1 MAIIPK
7 GGGGKPE
14 EEKTVTAGT
23 SAKVVTPSD
32 GKTIK
37 NVTVNPTPSQSKT
50 VTPSTSQQ
58 TVSPD
63 SGKLLSQVIIKA
75 MPSGALSD
83 ITVSSAGLIT
93 AQVGTSGYLASG
105 TKKTKQLTTQAAK
118 TWTPGKSDQTI
129 SSGRYLT
136 GKQTIKGD
144 ADLIAENIRKG
155 IDIFGVLGTMAEGIA
170 FEDISRFTK
179 VAVDTFTFASDQNL
193 GSNITLTHSLG
204 VKPEVVLLF
213 SKTKPDIRN
222 CIVEMLQSAVGTYA
236 YEELNRVTTHVSTG
250 AFMLETTQ
258 VVASTSWIPTSS
270 LVKLPD
276 ESGYFLGAGLE
287 YTLITMA

>member
-1 MAIIPK
+1 MSVIVK

-14 EEKTVTAGT
+14 EEKNVTAGT
-23 SAKVVTPSD
+23 STKVVTPSD

-37 NVTVNPTPSQSKT
+37 KVTVNPTPSQSKT
-50 VTPSTSQQ
+50 VTPSASQQ

-63 SGKLLSQVIIKA
+63 SGKLLSQVIVEA

-83 ITVSSAGLIT
+83 IAVSSAGLIT

-118 TWTPGKSDQTI
+118 TWTPGTSDQTI

-179 VAVDTFTFASDQNL
+179 VAVDTFTFAYDQNL

-213 SKTKPDIRN
+213 SKTKPNVKYHIAE
-222 CIVEMLQSAVGTYA
+222 ILQSTVDTYA
-236 YEELNRVTTHVSTG
+236 YTEIHYIATNYSTG
-250 AFMLETTQ
+250 ALYVATNQ
-258 VVASTSWIPTSS
+258 VSGNTSWVPTSS
-270 LVKLPD
+270 LVKLPNS
-276 ESGYFLGAGLE
+276 SGYLLGAGME

>member
-1 MAIIPK
+1 MFSK
-7 GGGGKPE
+7 LGGGGKPE

-23 SAKVVTPSD
+23 SATEVLPSN
-32 GKTIK
+32 GKTMK
-37 NVTVNPTPSQSKT
+37 KVKVNPTPSQSKT
-50 VTPSTSQQ
+50 VSPSTSQQ

-63 SGKLLSQVIIKA
+63 SGKLLSSVVVNA
-75 MPSGALSD
+75 MPSGALSN
-83 ITVSSAGLIT
+83 ITVSATGLIT

-179 VAVDTFTFASDQNL
+179 VAVDTFTFASNQDL
-193 GSNITLTHSLG
+193 GSNIKLTHSLG
-204 VKPEVVLLF
+204 VKPQVVLLF

-236 YEELNRVTTHVSTG
+236 YEELNHVTTHVSTG

-270 LVKLPD
+270 LVKLPS

>member
-1 MAIIPK
+1 
-7 GGGGKPE
+7 
-14 EEKTVTAGT
+14 
-23 SAKVVTPSD
+23 
-32 GKTIK
+32 
-37 NVTVNPTPSQSKT
+37 
-50 VTPSTSQQ
+50 
-58 TVSPD
+58 
-63 SGKLLSQVIIKA
+63 
-75 MPSGALSD
+75 
-83 ITVSSAGLIT
+83 
-93 AQVGTSGYLASG
+93 
-105 TKKTKQLTTQAAK
+105 
-118 TWTPGKSDQTI
+118 
-129 SSGRYLT
+129 
-136 GKQTIKGD
+136 
-144 ADLIAENIRKG
+144 
-155 IDIFGVLGTMAEGIA
+155 MAEGIRIGGGKKGIV
-170 FEDISRFTK
+170 FKKISRFTK

-276 ESGYFLGAGLE
+276 QSGYFLGAGLE

>member
-1 MAIIPK
+1 MFSK
-7 GGGGKPE
+7 LGGGGAAKQ
-14 EEKTVTAGT
+14 EKTVTAGT
-23 SAKVVTPSD
+23 TAIEVTPD
-32 GKTIK
+32 IGKSLVKVTIK
-37 NVTVNPTPSQSKT
+37 PTPTEEKT

-58 TVSPD
+58 IISPSD
-63 SGKLLSQVIIKA
+63 GKHLAKVIMEA
-75 MPSGALSD
+75 MASGALSD

-118 TWTPGKSDQTI
+118 TWTPGTSDQTI

-258 VVASTSWIPTSS
+258 VAASTSWIPTSN
-270 LVKLPD
+270 LVKLPNT
-276 ESGYFLGAGLE
+276 SGYFLGAGIE

>member
-23 SAKVVTPSD
+23 STKVVTPLE

-37 NVTVNPTPSQSKT
+37 KVTVNPTPSQSKT

-63 SGKLLSQVIIKA
+63 SGKLLSQVIVKA

-83 ITVSSAGLIT
+83 IAVSSAGLIT

-118 TWTPGKSDQTI
+118 TWTPGTSDQTI

-179 VAVDTFTFASDQNL
+179 VSVDTFTFASNQDL

-213 SKTKPDIRN
+213 SKTKPNIRN

-236 YEELNRVTTHVSTG
+236 YTAFNYVTTNAMTG
-250 AFMLETTQ
+250 AFMLSTNQ
-258 VVASTSWIPTSS
+258 LNGNTSWVPTSS
-270 LVKLPD
+270 LVKLPNT
-276 ESGYFLGAGLE
+276 SGYLLGAGME

>member
-23 SAKVVTPSD
+23 SVIEVLPSS
-32 GKTIK
+32 GKTMK
-37 NVTVNPTPSQSKT
+37 KVTVNPTPSQSKT
-50 VTPSTSQQ
+50 VSPSTSQQ

-63 SGKLLSQVIIKA
+63 SGKLLSSVVISGDSDLVAGNIK
-75 MPSGALSD
+75 
-83 ITVSSAGLIT
+83 
-93 AQVGTSGYLASG
+93 
-105 TKKTKQLTTQAAK
+105 
-118 TWTPGKSDQTI
+118 
-129 SSGRYLT
+129 
-136 GKQTIKGD
+136 
-144 ADLIAENIRKG
+144 KG
-155 IDIFGVLGTMAEGIA
+155 IDIFGVLGTMVEGIA

-236 YEELNRVTTHVSTG
+236 YEELNHVTTHVSTG

-258 VVASTSWIPTSS
+258 VVASTSLIPTSS